1 MSGGRPTKYTPEL
14 MEKAKSYL
22 DDYEHHGAQ
31 FPSHIG
37 LALYLDINT
46 DTIYD
51 WAKQE
56 SKKAFSDILA
66 KILQTQHE
74 MLIGHGIS
82 GDFNSNITK
91 LVLGKHGYSEKHSQ
105 EHSGKVEI
113 KQIERVVID
122 DNEDES
128 ST

>member
-1 MSGGRPTKYTPEL
+1 MPGGRPSKYTAEL
-14 MEKAKSYL
+14 LEKAVTYMG
-22 DDYEHHGAQ
+22 DYKHNGSL

-51 WAKQE
+51 WAKQKN
-56 SKKAFSDILA
+56 KKEFSDILA
-66 KILQTQHE
+66 KILQIQHE
-74 MLIGHGIS
+74 MLVGGGIS

-113 KQIERVVID
+113 TKIERKII
-122 DNEDES
+122 E
-128 ST
+128 